1 MSGQKHAKIIPI
13 QADVTDKA
21 SLLRAA
27 EQIESEQGF
36 VDLVVANAG
45 IVGPGMA
52 RDLPAEPTLS
62 QLRGQLLSWDTDA
75 LTETYAVNTVGIIT
89 TVAAFLELLDAGN
102 KRSADDA
109 SRQKSQVVAVSSIG
123 GFSRSP
129 VGGWAYPSSK
139 AAVTHLVKTMAT
151 KFVPFDIRANV
162 IAPGCEYLPFSSTTF
177 SQTTGF
183 G

>member
-1 MSGQKHAKIIPI
+1 M
-13 QADVTDKA
+13 TDKA

-27 EQIESEQGF
+27 EQIKSEQGF
-36 VDLVVANAG
+36 VNLVVANAG

-52 RDLPAEPTLS
+52 GLPAEPTLS
-62 QLRGQLLSWDTDA
+62 QLREQMLSWDTDS
-75 LTETYAVNTVGIIT
+75 LTQTYAVNSVGVIT

-102 KRSADDA
+102 KRDDA
-109 SRQKSQVVAVSSIG
+109 PQQKSQVVAVSSIG

-139 AAVTHLVKTMAT
+139 AATTHLVKTLAT

-162 IAPGCEYLPFSSTTF
+162 IAPGCEYRFCLQCSVG
-177 SQTTGF
+177 QCDTG
-183 G
+183 